1 MFAQPL
7 TLAAALG
14 SAAVMPIH
22 HATITVTPI
31 QQNCTLLWDG
41 VSKAGVVIDPGGDV
55 DRILDAAQTMAV
67 QVERI
72 WLTHGHID
80 HAGGAAAL
88 RDALQVPIE
97 GPDERDA
104 FLLDAL
110 PQAGRQFGMTGAR
123 AVRPDRWL
131 QDRDTVGFAG
141 HTFMV
146 RHCPGHTPGH
156 VVFVAEGLAIVGDVL
171 FRGAV
176 GRTDFA
182 YGDGPLLLRGI
193 RDVLMPLPDET
204 TVLCGH
210 GPATTI
216 GRERRANPF
225 VKQALGSAP

>member
-1 MFAQPL
+1 
-7 TLAAALG
+7 
-14 SAAVMPIH
+14 MPIQ

-31 QQNCTLLWDG
+31 QQNCTLMWDG

-55 DRILDAAQTMAV
+55 DRILDAIAAMGV
-67 QVERI
+67 RVERI

-88 RDALQVPIE
+88 KDALHVPVE

-110 PQAGRQFGMTGAR
+110 PQAGRRFGMTGAR
-123 AVRPDRWL
+123 AIRPDRWFT
-131 QDRDTVGFAG
+131 DGETAGFAG
-141 HTFMV
+141 HPFTV

-156 VVFVAEGLAIVGDVL
+156 VVFLTEGLAVVGDVL

-176 GRTDFA
+176 GRTDFP
-182 YGDGPLLLRGI
+182 YGDGPALLTGI

-204 TVLCGH
+204 AVLCGH

-216 GRERRANPF
+216 GRERRGNPY
-225 VKQALGSAP
+225 VKRALE